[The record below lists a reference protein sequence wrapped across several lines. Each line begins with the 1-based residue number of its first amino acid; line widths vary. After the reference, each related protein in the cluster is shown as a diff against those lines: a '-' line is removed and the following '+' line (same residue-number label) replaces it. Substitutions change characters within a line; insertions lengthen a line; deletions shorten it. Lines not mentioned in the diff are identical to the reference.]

1 MTEVETME
9 QFLQNYGI
17 WIVAGLFFLLMLR
30 MHAGGAGCGMGHGD
44 QQQAPDARR
53 QATGDTATDEP
64 SATTA
69 PTTTRRSGG
78 CH

>member
-1 MTEVETME
+1 ME

-17 WIVAGLFFLLMLR
+17 WIVAGVFFLLMMR

-44 QQQAPDARR
+44 QKQAPDSQR
-53 QATGDTATDEP
+53 QPTGDAATDDEP
-64 SATTA
+64 SATTQ